1 MNPTAAITAIGHYLP
16 EDRLTNADIEKMVD
30 TSDEWI
36 RTRTG
41 VSERRILGD
50 PEKATAFMAS
60 EATKEL
66 LDKRGIAA
74 DEIDLIILATA
85 TPDMIFPATA
95 CLVQAEIGATNAWG
109 FDLLSACSG
118 FLFALNVGAQFIASG
133 KHRKV
138 LVIGSDTMSRITDF
152 TDRTT
157 CVLFGDGAGAVLLEP
172 DSDGYGVLDSVEYID
187 GKGAPFLHMIAGGS
201 LRPAT
206 HETVN
211 NRWHHVSQEGRQ
223 VFKHAV
229 VGMADAAVKIMERN
243 GLEGDDIRFL
253 VPHQA
258 NLRIIDATTRRMGL
272 NPEKVMLNIERY
284 GNTTTATIPLCLH
297 DWEADLRRGDNL
309 VLAAFG
315 GGFSWGASYVKWA
328 YDGAPKAEHRRMN
341 PGEVSE
347 EA

>member
-1 MNPTAAITAIGHYLP
+1 MNTTAAITAIGHYLP
-16 EDRLTNADIEKMVD
+16 EDRLTNADLEKMVD

-41 VSERRILGD
+41 VSERRILRD
-50 PEKATAFMAS
+50 PDKATAFMAS
-60 EATKEL
+60 EAANEL
-66 LDKRGIAA
+66 LDKRGITA

-85 TPDMIFPATA
+85 SPDMLFPATA

-118 FLFALNVGAQFIASG
+118 FLFALNVGSQFVASG
-133 KHRKV
+133 KHQKV
-138 LVIGSDTMSRITDF
+138 LVIGSDAMSRITDY
-152 TDRTT
+152 TDRST

-172 DSDGYGVLDSVEYID
+172 DSEGYGLLDSVAYID
-187 GKGAPFLHMIAGGS
+187 GKGAPFLHMKAGGS

-206 HETVN
+206 HETVD
-211 NRWHHVSQEGRQ
+211 NRWHFVSQVGRQ

-229 VGMADAAVKIMERN
+229 VGMADAAAEIMERN
-243 GLEGDDIRFL
+243 GLEGDDVRFL

-258 NLRIIDATTRRMGL
+258 NLRIIDATTRRMGIE
-272 NPEKVMLNIERY
+272 PEKVMLNIERY

-297 DWEADLRRGDNL
+297 DWEADLKRGDNL

-328 YDGAPKAEHRRMN
+328 YDGAPNAGHVRMN
-341 PGEVSE
+341 AEGVTE

>member
-16 EDRLTNADIEKMVD
+16 EDRLTNADLEKMVD
-30 TSDEWI
+30 TNDEWI

-41 VSERRILGD
+41 VSERRILRD
-50 PEKATAFMAS
+50 MDKASAFMGA
-60 EATKEL
+60 EAAREV
-66 LDKRGIAA
+66 LDKRGISA

-85 TPDMIFPATA
+85 TPDMLFPATA

-118 FLFALNVGAQFIASG
+118 FLFAVNVGAQFIASG
-133 KHRKV
+133 KHEKV
-138 LVIGSDTMSRITDF
+138 LVIGADTMSRIVDY

-172 DSDGYGVLDSVEYID
+172 DSEGYGVVDSVEHVD
-187 GKGAPFLHMIAGGS
+187 GNGAPYLHMKAGGS
-201 LRPAT
+201 LRPPT
-206 HETVN
+206 HETVD
-211 NRWHHVSQEGRQ
+211 NRLHYVFQEGRQ

-229 VGMADAAVKIMERN
+229 VGMADAAAEIMARN
-243 GLEGDDIRFL
+243 GLEGNDVRFL

-258 NLRIIDATTRRMGL
+258 NLRIIDATARRMGIDA
-272 NPEKVMLNIERY
+272 EKVMLNIDRY
-284 GNTTTATIPLCLH
+284 GNTTTATIPLCLY
-297 DWEADLRRGDNL
+297 DWEAELKRGDNL

-315 GGFSWGASYVKWA
+315 GGFSWGASYVRWA
-328 YDGAPKAEHRRMN
+328 YDGSAVRKRDAEMN
-341 PGEVSE
+341 SVTE